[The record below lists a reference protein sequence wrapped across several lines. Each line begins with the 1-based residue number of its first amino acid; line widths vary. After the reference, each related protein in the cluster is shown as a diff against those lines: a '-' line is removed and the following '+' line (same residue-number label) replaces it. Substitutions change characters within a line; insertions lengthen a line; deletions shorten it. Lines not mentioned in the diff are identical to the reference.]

1 MAFDNKN
8 PSVSCPQDAVGAIV
22 RSLAGRDAKRVFMI
36 TALCEDSSDGA
47 VYVYVADGNLRKV
60 GKPKKKKIKHLTFLA
75 ASTKVWHERVVAGDI
90 TDSELRTILREF
102 KQELTTQNS

>member
-1 MAFDNKN
+1 MAFDNKIS
-8 PSVSCPQDAVGAIV
+8 SVSRPQDAVGAIV
-22 RSLAGRDAKRVFMI
+22 RSMAGRDAKRVFMI

-47 VYVYVADGNLRKV
+47 AYVYVADGNLRKV
-60 GKPKKKKIKHLTFLA
+60 EKPKKKKIKHLRFLA
-75 ASTKVWHERVVAGDI
+75 ASTKVWYERVVSGDI

>member
-60 GKPKKKKIKHLTFLA
+60 GKPKKKKSKYTLPCFN
-75 ASTKVWHERVVAGDI
+75 K
-90 TDSELRTILREF
+90 F
-102 KQELTTQNS
+102 